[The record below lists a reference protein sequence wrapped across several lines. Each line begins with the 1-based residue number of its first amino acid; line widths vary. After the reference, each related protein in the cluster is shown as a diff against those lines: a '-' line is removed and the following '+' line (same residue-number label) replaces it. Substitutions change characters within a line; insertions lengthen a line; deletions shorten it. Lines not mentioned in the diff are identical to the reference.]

1 MDQDD
6 VRKALISVLKT
17 IQKRSGLDCPVLGES
32 DIPPKVLDKFDST
45 VWPVA
50 TTLVARKLGV
60 IIPNDVHIFGGEKG
74 KPLLTINQSAALI
87 MKAHQPKVPLK
98 VAA

>member
-6 VRKALISVLKT
+6 AKKALVSVLKT
-17 IQKRSGLDCPVLGES
+17 IQKRSGLACPPLGGS
-32 DIPPKVLDKFDST
+32 DIPPDVLDKFDST

-60 IIPNDVHIFGGEKG
+60 IIPNNVHIFGGEKG
-74 KPLLTINQSAALI
+74 SPLLTIDQSAAMI
-87 MKAHQPKVPLK
+87 VKAHQPKVQLK
-98 VAA
+98 AAA

>member
-1 MDQDD
+1 MTQDD
-6 VRKALISVLKT
+6 ARKALISVLKT
-17 IQKRSGLDCPVLGES
+17 IQKRSGLPCPTLDGS
-32 DIPPKVLDKFDST
+32 DVPPKLLEKFDST

-60 IIPNDVHIFGGEKG
+60 TIPNNVHIFGGEKG
-74 KPLLTINQSAALI
+74 GPLLSINQSATLI
-87 MKAHQPKVPLK
+87 VKAHQAKTPLK